1 MEKFGTH
8 ILFLFLLFLF
18 LLFILTKQ
26 PSSSAFSFSKTMV
39 DEEVLNERQYHV
51 QKSMTNYEY
60 DHAPSSYFTETLF
73 IV

>member
-8 ILFLFLLFLF
+8 MLFLFLLFLF

-26 PSSSAFSFSKTMV
+26 PSSSAFSKTMV

-60 DHAPSSYFTETLF
+60 DHAPSSYFTKILF